1 VEGSHEIPQ
10 EEEQAMTT
18 RKDLFDDGM
27 AIRREVLGAEHVDR
41 SMQSADDF
49 NLPFQELITEYA
61 WGAVWG
67 RPGLERKTR
76 SMLNLV
82 MLTAL
87 NRPHELELHVRGA
100 LTNGVTRDEMREIF
114 MHASVY
120 CGVPAALDAFRVARK
135 IFAELD
141 SAASE

>member
-1 VEGSHEIPQ
+1 
-10 EEEQAMTT
+10 MTT
-18 RKDLFDDGM
+18 RKDLFDAGL
-27 AIRREVLGAEHVDR
+27 AIRREVVGADYVDR
-41 SMQSADDF
+41 SLASADDF

-135 IFAELD
+135 VFAELD
-141 SAASE
+141 SAGTE